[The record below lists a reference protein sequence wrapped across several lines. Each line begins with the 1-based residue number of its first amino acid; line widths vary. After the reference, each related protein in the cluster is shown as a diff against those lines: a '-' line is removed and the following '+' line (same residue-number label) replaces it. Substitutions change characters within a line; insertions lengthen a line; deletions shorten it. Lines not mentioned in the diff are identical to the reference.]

1 MGSTLSD
8 SLRAHRSPSRCAAR
22 KRDSGSPDNGEQEE
36 SRRGREARLFGVDVW
51 RKIGQLVK
59 RFKSKYSRPTYP
71 RRK

>member
-36 SRRGREARLFGVDVW
+36 SRRGKEARLFGADVGG
-51 RKIGQLVK
+51 KIGAI
-59 RFKSKYSRPTYP
+59 S
-71 RRK
+71 